1 LSVCGVLTN
10 GILRA
15 RSVRRRVP
23 SAKVIIGIGRERLR
37 KMGNSILVGG
47 AVRFRKEDIDKW
59 VEEQK
64 IEPKKEV

>member
-1 LSVCGVLTN
+1 
-10 GILRA
+10 
-15 RSVRRRVP
+15 
-23 SAKVIIGIGRERLR
+23 
-37 KMGNSILVGG
+37 MGNSILVGG